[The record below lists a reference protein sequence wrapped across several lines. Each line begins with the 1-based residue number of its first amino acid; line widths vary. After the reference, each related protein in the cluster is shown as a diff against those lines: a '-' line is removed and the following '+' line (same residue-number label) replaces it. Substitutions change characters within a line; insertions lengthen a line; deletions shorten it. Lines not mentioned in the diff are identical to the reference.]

1 MRVFIA
7 IELGKEIK
15 EALSKIQ
22 DELKTVQ
29 GDVKWVEP
37 QNIHL
42 TLKFLGEIEENKIPK
57 ISQTLKAISCQV
69 RPFMITLSELGAFP
83 SHKYPRVIW
92 IGIAEGKTEL
102 SKLVELI
109 EDSLVKLKFPKEK
122 RGFSAH
128 FTLGRVKSARRCLPA
143 GKAGFG
149 FPYSQSHKS
158 EKNRESLC
166 HKLNIIQV
174 PELKQEIKSIVLF
187 KSTLTSKGPFYE
199 KISEESF

>member
-69 RPFMITLSELGAFP
+69 RPFTITLSELGAFP
-83 SHKYPRVIW
+83 SHKYPRIIW
-92 IGIAEGKTEL
+92 IGIDEGKDEL
-102 SKLVELI
+102 SKLAELI
-109 EDSLVKLKFPKEK
+109 EDSLVQLKFPKEK

-128 FTLGRVKSARRCLPA
+128 FTLGRVKSR
-143 GKAGFG
+143 
-149 FPYSQSHKS
+149 
-158 EKNRESLC
+158 KNIESLC
-166 HKLNIIQV
+166 QKLSIIQV
-174 PELKQEIKSIVLF
+174 PKLKQEIKSIVLF

-199 KISEESF
+199 KISEESFWHL